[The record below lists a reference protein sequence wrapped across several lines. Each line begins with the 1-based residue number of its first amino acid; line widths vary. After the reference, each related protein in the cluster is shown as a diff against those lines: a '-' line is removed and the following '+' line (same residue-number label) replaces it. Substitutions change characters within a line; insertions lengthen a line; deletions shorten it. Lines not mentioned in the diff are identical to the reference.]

1 MKPTLLQLEV
11 SFKGD
16 KGKAGYLS
24 EKKIANVAACGLKGL
39 AFLHEHH
46 QLHRDIK
53 LSNML
58 MNHKGQVKV

>member
-1 MKPTLLQLEV
+1 MEEEIAK
-11 SFKGD
+11 
-16 KGKAGYLS
+16 YLS
-24 EKKIANVAACGLKGL
+24 EETIANVAACGLKGL

-58 MNHKGQVKV
+58 INHQGQVKV